1 MISDFEGKSPNIDS
15 SCFIAP
21 GVDII
26 GDVSIGRDSSVWF
39 GSVLRGDMHYIKI
52 GSRSNI
58 QDNCTVHVTTDVHPT
73 IIGDEV
79 TIGHN
84 VIIHGCEIE
93 DRCLIGMGAII
104 MDGAVIGSGSLIG
117 AGALVSPGTVVPP
130 NSLIVGLPGKVVR
143 ETTEAERTETIE
155 RAQHYIDFSRK
166 YM

>member
-1 MISDFEGKSPNIDS
+1 MIYDFKDKTPDIDD

-21 GVDII
+21 SVDVI
-26 GDVSIGRDSSVWF
+26 GDVSIGKDSSIWF
-39 GSVLRGDMHYIKI
+39 GSVLRGDMHYIEI

-58 QDNCTVHVTTDVHPT
+58 QDNCTVHVTTGLHPT
-73 IIGDEV
+73 IIGSEV
-79 TIGHN
+79 TVGHN

-117 AGALVSPGTVVPP
+117 AGALVSPGTVIPP
-130 NSLIVGLPGKVVR
+130 NSLVVGLPGKVIR
-143 ETTEAERTETIE
+143 ETTEEEKAEIIE
-155 RAQHYIDFSRK
+155 RAQHYIDFSKK